1 MGKPLNPSQSCFPVR
16 THACIAPS
24 RRTQSHSRRLDD
36 RVLERRLAAPFEK
49 SSGHKLSIHFDSTPN
64 IIARV
69 NAGTPFDVAVVP
81 ADVFKDAAAKARFA
95 PGPTID
101 IARVGYGVIVRA
113 GAPKP
118 DISTP
123 DAFKKALLAA
133 PSIAF
138 LPASAAGAY
147 VTKVFERLGI
157 AEEMKAKTKVQAAP
171 AQIAPAVAKG
181 EAELGV
187 FLTNVLVA
195 PGVELVGPFP
205 GELQQELVF
214 TSAVAADTKEADAA
228 KALIDYLTTPEAT
241 AIIKAAGMTPGLTG
255 HSMATPRLATYSI
268 GGVTRYGAV
277 TDTGI
282 VDLSAR
288 FGKDYPTLREAIA
301 AGALTKL
308 AEEGATALAGSCAR
322 RDHLAA
328 ADPRAGKDHLH
339 RRELPGPQRRIQ
351 GRPGRAEISEH
362 VHADAALLCRPQ
374 RAAGPPARLGAA
386 RL

>member
-1 MGKPLNPSQSCFPVR
+1 MSKSSLKSVAILLSAAFIMTPAASLQAAELRV
-16 THACIAPS
+16 IAGGS
-24 RRTQSHSRRLDD
+24 MTASMNA
-36 RVLERRLAAPFEK
+36 LAAPFEK
-49 SSGHKLSIHFDSTPN
+49 ATGHKLSIHFDSTPN

-69 NAGTPFDVAVVP
+69 NSGAPFDVVVVP
-81 ADVFKDAAAKARFA
+81 VDVFKDAAAKARFA

-157 AEEMKAKTKVQAAP
+157 AEEMKAKTKPQAAP

-187 FLTNVLVA
+187 FLTNVLAA

-205 GELQQELVF
+205 GDLQQELVF
-214 TSAVAADTKEADAA
+214 TSAVAADAREADAA
-228 KALIDYLTTPEAT
+228 KALIDYLRTPEA
-241 AIIKAAGMTPGLTG
+241 AAVIKAAGMVPG
-255 HSMATPRLATYSI
+255 
-268 GGVTRYGAV
+268 
-277 TDTGI
+277 
-282 VDLSAR
+282 
-288 FGKDYPTLREAIA
+288 
-301 AGALTKL
+301 
-308 AEEGATALAGSCAR
+308 
-322 RDHLAA
+322 
-328 ADPRAGKDHLH
+328 
-339 RRELPGPQRRIQ
+339 
-351 GRPGRAEISEH
+351 
-362 VHADAALLCRPQ
+362 
-374 RAAGPPARLGAA
+374 
-386 RL
+386 

>member
-1 MGKPLNPSQSCFPVR
+1 MSKLSLKSVAILLSAAFIMTPSALLQAAEIKV
-16 THACIAPS
+16 IAGGS
-24 RRTQSHSRRLDD
+24 MTASMNA
-36 RVLERRLAAPFEK
+36 LAAPFEK
-49 SSGHKLSIHFDSTPN
+49 ASGHKLSIHFDSTPN

-69 NAGTPFDVAVVP
+69 NSGTPFDVVVVP
-81 ADVFKDAAAKARFA
+81 VDVFKDAAAKARFA

-113 GAPKP
+113 GASKP
-118 DISTP
+118 DLSTP

-157 AEEMKAKTKVQAAP
+157 GEEMKAKTKVQAAP

-228 KALIDYLTTPEAT
+228 KALIDYFRTQEAT
-241 AIIKAAGMTPGLTG
+241 AIIKAAGMTPG
-255 HSMATPRLATYSI
+255 
-268 GGVTRYGAV
+268 
-277 TDTGI
+277 
-282 VDLSAR
+282 
-288 FGKDYPTLREAIA
+288 
-301 AGALTKL
+301 
-308 AEEGATALAGSCAR
+308 
-322 RDHLAA
+322 
-328 ADPRAGKDHLH
+328 
-339 RRELPGPQRRIQ
+339 
-351 GRPGRAEISEH
+351 
-362 VHADAALLCRPQ
+362 
-374 RAAGPPARLGAA
+374 
-386 RL
+386 

>member
-1 MGKPLNPSQSCFPVR
+1 MSKSPLKSVAILLSAAFIMTSASLQAAELKV
-16 THACIAPS
+16 IAGGS
-24 RRTQSHSRRLDD
+24 MTASMNA
-36 RVLERRLAAPFEK
+36 LAAPFEK
-49 SSGHKLSIHFDSTPN
+49 ASGHRLSIHFDSTPN

-69 NAGTPFDVAVVP
+69 NAGAPFDVAVVP
-81 ADVFKDAAAKARFA
+81 ADVFKDAAAKARFV

-123 DAFKKALLAA
+123 DAFKKAMLAA

-157 AEEMKAKTKVQAAP
+157 AEDMKAKTKVQAAP

-181 EAELGV
+181 EAEVGV

-228 KALIDYLTTPEAT
+228 KALIDYLKTQEAT
-241 AIIKAAGMTPGLTG
+241 AIIKAAGMTPG
-255 HSMATPRLATYSI
+255 
-268 GGVTRYGAV
+268 
-277 TDTGI
+277 
-282 VDLSAR
+282 
-288 FGKDYPTLREAIA
+288 
-301 AGALTKL
+301 
-308 AEEGATALAGSCAR
+308 
-322 RDHLAA
+322 
-328 ADPRAGKDHLH
+328 
-339 RRELPGPQRRIQ
+339 
-351 GRPGRAEISEH
+351 
-362 VHADAALLCRPQ
+362 
-374 RAAGPPARLGAA
+374 
-386 RL
+386 